1 MFLGN
6 GKVKFEFAHVGINA
20 QTPEEGARMKD
31 FFTDVM
37 GYHDY
42 RDNQVAYFTVDNKM
56 ELMKI
61 MGKGT
66 MGHLGFFVN
75 DMPAAIEYLEEKL
88 EIIKEYAED
97 TKTPVIEIPFEV
109 PFRNI
114 LSVILEHLFNEE
126 VIRLKYFKTMKC
138 FRFGS
143 V

>member
-1 MFLGN
+1 
-6 GKVKFEFAHVGINA
+6 
-20 QTPEEGARMKD
+20 MKD

-75 DMPAAIEYLEEKL
+75 DMPAAIEYLEEKGYQL
-88 EIIKEYAED
+88 DYDTARYDED
-97 TKTPVIEIPFEV
+97 GKT
-109 PFRNI
+109 
-114 LSVILEHLFNEE
+114 
-126 VIRLKYFKTMKC
+126 IRLIFLKEEING
-138 FRFGS
+138 FRIHITVKKAPFY
-143 V
+143 VEA

>member
-66 MGHLGFFVN
+66 ILYKV
-75 DMPAAIEYLEEKL
+75 AATYMACKI
-88 EIIKEYAED
+88 
-97 TKTPVIEIPFEV
+97 
-109 PFRNI
+109 
-114 LSVILEHLFNEE
+114 
-126 VIRLKYFKTMKC
+126 
-138 FRFGS
+138 
-143 V
+143 

>member
-6 GKVKFEFAHVGINA
+6 GNVKFEFAHVGINA

-37 GYHDY
+37 GYHDC

-75 DMPAAIEYLEEKL
+75 DMPAAIKHLEEKGYQL
-88 EIIKEYAED
+88 DYDTARYDED
-97 TKTPVIEIPFEV
+97 GKT
-109 PFRNI
+109 
-114 LSVILEHLFNEE
+114 
-126 VIRLKYFKTMKC
+126 IRLIFLKEEING
-138 FRFGS
+138 FRIHITVKKAPFY
-143 V
+143 VEA